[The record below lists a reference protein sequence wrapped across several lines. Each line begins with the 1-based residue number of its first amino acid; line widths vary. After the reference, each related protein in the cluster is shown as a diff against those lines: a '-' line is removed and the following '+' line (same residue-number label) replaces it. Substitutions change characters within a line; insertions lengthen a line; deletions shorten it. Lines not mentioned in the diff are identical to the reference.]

1 MHGTVTRAWE
11 VWRSEL
17 LVCADD
23 DRNRDLPGV
32 PFAAFRP
39 AGDGLGYPAGAIGRV
54 ALNPGLEAERA

>member
-32 PFAAFRP
+32 PFATFRP
-39 AGDGLGYPAGAIGRV
+39 AGDRLVYPAGAIGRV